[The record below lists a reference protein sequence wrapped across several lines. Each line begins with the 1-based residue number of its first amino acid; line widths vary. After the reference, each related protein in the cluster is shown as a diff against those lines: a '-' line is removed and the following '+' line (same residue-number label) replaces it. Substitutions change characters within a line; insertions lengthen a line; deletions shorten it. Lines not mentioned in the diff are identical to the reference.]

1 MDSNATGKGSGIGGF
16 LSKILGTG
24 AKETIDSIG
33 NAIDRIDKSDEK
45 LELQLKYKQLLM
57 EIEGSYL
64 NYENKLLD
72 SQTKIID
79 SEAKGES
86 WLQRNWRSM
95 LMVICM
101 FIIANNY
108 VLVPYLHLPLTVLDE
123 RIWNLMELGVGGY
136 VAGRSLEKISEK
148 IGPVLFNPRRERRN

>member
-1 MDSNATGKGSGIGGF
+1 METTATGNGPGIGGF

-24 AKETIDSIG
+24 AKATIDSIG
-33 NAIDRIDKSDEK
+33 NAIDKIDKSDEK

-64 NYENKLLD
+64 NYESKLLEG
-72 SQTKIID
+72 QTKIID

-86 WLQRNWRSM
+86 WLQRNWRPM

-101 FIIANNY
+101 LIIFNNY
-108 VLVPYLHLPLTVLDE
+108 ILVPYLNLPLTVLDE

-148 IGPVLFNPRRERRN
+148 LGPVLINARKQR